1 MIEKMENSM
10 ENFEFRKIGNEMIDF
25 KIDFVE
31 RLFVLKLLFHLLS
44 KRGRV
49 SR

>member
-25 KIDFVE
+25 KIDFVK